1 MKQRQAQISGRRGKV
16 EGADNF
22 ARRSDGRRRPILG
35 GLGCSPASTSTWK
48 PSRSI
53 WDCGSSE
60 GCREPRH
67 TTGATATPQGASERN
82 GQQNLV
88 TAGTLCAKEPR
99 PSPPAG
105 LDIIGPKPV
114 CEEYS
119 KHSRLSKE
127 VRTGFV
133 SIALIDISICSMY
146 DLPQS
151 RREKRNRNWYIGD
164 IATVSGPSR
173 EYN

>member
-1 MKQRQAQISGRRGKV
+1 M
-16 EGADNF
+16 GADNF
-22 ARRSDGRRRPILG
+22 ALRSDGRLRAIWG
-35 GLGCSPASTSTWK
+35 GLGSSPASTSTWK

-53 WDCGSSE
+53 WDSGSSD

-67 TTGATATPQGASERN
+67 TTGATATSREPRNGN

-99 PSPPAG
+99 PSPSAG

-114 CEEYS
+114 CEEYGR
-119 KHSRLSKE
+119 HSRWSKE

-133 SIALIDISICSMY
+133 SIALIDISIRSMY

-164 IATVSGPSR
+164 IATVSGP
-173 EYN
+173 